1 MFNVFVGFLLTAGMV
16 PFFIFDPGH
25 FATALKMTR
34 TVLFVVPAF
43 WWGAEKEQL
52 LGIQETPS

>member
-1 MFNVFVGFLLTAGMV
+1 MFFVVFLLTAGMV